1 MTKQKIAD
9 IYRFLSVA
17 SMKRMN
23 DDEKVAFMRLLRTMK
38 PVFTELNDAVKDA
51 VDKAKA
57 EMEDE
62 SHIMEFVNKAVEDLA
77 TQEADI
83 IITTMTKEAFDRLC
97 LSNDWNFAQIDE
109 LEESL
114 VKPSQE
120 GNDVKE

>member
-114 VKPSQE
+114 VKTE
-120 GNDVKE
+120 

>member
-1 MTKQKIAD
+1 MTKKNVSD

-23 DDEKVAFMRLLRTMK
+23 DDEKISFMRLLRTMK

-51 VDKAKA
+51 VDKAKE

-77 TQEADI
+77 TQEAGIDI
-83 IITTMTKEAFDRLC
+83 QTMSREAFDHLC

>member
-51 VDKAKA
+51 VDKAKE

-77 TQEADI
+77 TQEAEIDI
-83 IITTMTKEAFDRLC
+83 QTMNREAFNHLC

>member
-120 GNDVKE
+120 RTDVKE

>member
-109 LEESL
+109 LEDSL